1 MYNYFSNVL
10 NLVYMIVCLFEI
22 YNQAVMVDNTA
33 KQPAILLILKLV
45 NTNMVIKTFDRHK
58 MRQGQTSWNLKS
70 LLSQYLDNGVAID
83 VNNKK
88 NNTLYMFSSPKGQR
102 VLE

>member
-33 KQPAILLILKLV
+33 KQPAILSILKLV

-58 MRQGQTSWNLKS
+58 MRQGQTS
-70 LLSQYLDNGVAID
+70 
-83 VNNKK
+83 
-88 NNTLYMFSSPKGQR
+88 
-102 VLE
+102 